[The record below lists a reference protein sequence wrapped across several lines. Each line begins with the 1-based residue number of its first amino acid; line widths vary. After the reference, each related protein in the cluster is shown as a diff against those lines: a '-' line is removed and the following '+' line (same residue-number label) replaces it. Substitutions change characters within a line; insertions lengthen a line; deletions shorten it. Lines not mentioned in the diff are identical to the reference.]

1 MPCARLQSPGRT
13 DPFRV
18 IGYPSR
24 PDRSYMLNEQFTW
37 LTPFSQQA
45 SPELTWCDQ
54 RNAEAQRAREH
65 IRRAGL
71 QRRPTGTGGSIQR
84 TTLCELCACQPK
96 LAGARRAKVGALA
109 LN

>member
-45 SPELTWCDQ
+45 SPELTWCDRRTHEKENHFVCRGSALKGEQ
-54 RNAEAQRAREH
+54 ERLLERLRDPAQKAD
-65 IRRAGL
+65 
-71 QRRPTGTGGSIQR
+71 P
-84 TTLCELCACQPK
+84 
-96 LAGARRAKVGALA
+96 VGAVDGAMIVGQRERQHQTRL
-109 LN
+109 